1 MLQKADR
8 LSPRKSGESKA
19 LLEEEEEEST
29 EACVSA
35 TIRITVTTQ
44 VNAGAPPPALSH
56 NTRVHVNNGRTLVND
71 TLKSTSDSN
80 TR

>member
-19 LLEEEEEEST
+19 LLEEEEEST

-71 TLKSTSDSN
+71 ILKSTSDSN

>member
-8 LSPRKSGESKA
+8 LSPRKSGESKT
-19 LLEEEEEEST
+19 LLEEEEEST
-29 EACVSA
+29 EARVSA

-56 NTRVHVNNGRTLVND
+56 NTRVHVNNG
-71 TLKSTSDSN
+71 
-80 TR
+80 